1 MDGSQEIDSYL
12 AALPIAQAQALHRL
26 RERIQKL
33 APLATERISYN
44 MPMFFDGGMLVGY
57 LARKNGLSL
66 QLCSRAVGEQ
76 LREEAVERGFTM
88 GGVAALNFDENHI
101 IPDDLLA
108 KIVFLRRAE
117 NAGRIIT

>member
-12 AALPIAQAQALHRL
+12 AALPIAQAQALHGL

-76 LREEAVERGFTM
+76 LRDEVVERGFTM
-88 GGVAALNFDENHI
+88 GGVAALHFDENHI